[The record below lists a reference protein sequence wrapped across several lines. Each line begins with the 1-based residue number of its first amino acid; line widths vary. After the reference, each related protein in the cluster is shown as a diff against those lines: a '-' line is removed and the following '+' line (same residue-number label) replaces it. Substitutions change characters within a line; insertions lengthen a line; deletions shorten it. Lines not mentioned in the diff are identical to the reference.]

1 MSQPPDPI
9 AHWAATHPAD
19 AVSRIIGR
27 LEKFSNN
34 TSNEETSLAGQEL
47 VRILRLREE
56 QLRASQTQDDS

>member
-1 MSQPPDPI
+1 MPPPPDRI
-9 AHWAATHPAD
+9 KHWATTHPAA

-47 VRILRLREE
+47 VRILREAESDAPKAEE
-56 QLRASQTQDDS
+56 DS